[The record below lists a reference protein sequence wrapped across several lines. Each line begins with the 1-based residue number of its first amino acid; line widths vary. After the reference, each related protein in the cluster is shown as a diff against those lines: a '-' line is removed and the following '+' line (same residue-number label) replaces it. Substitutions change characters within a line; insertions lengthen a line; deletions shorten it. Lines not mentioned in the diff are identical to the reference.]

1 MKKLIL
7 LLCVF
12 ISATAFAQ
20 YTNQKIQV
28 GQAFNDLE
36 FPDTTGKPMKLSE
49 IAKDRVV
56 LLDFWASWCGP
67 CRMASPELV
76 KMYNTYS
83 SQKFGGAPK
92 GFTIVSVSLD
102 QNKQK
107 WLDAIAKDNYTWP
120 YHMSDLGGWG
130 SKPAAVYG
138 VAFIPQCFLINAQ
151 GVIVGK
157 YMTATEAENDLK
169 ALMNAKAPAKAKKKI
184 FKKKKKT
191 TAK

>member
-1 MKKLIL
+1 MKKVLL
-7 LLCVF
+7 LLCLACN
-12 ISATAFAQ
+12 INAFAQ

-28 GQAFNDLE
+28 GQQFIDLAFNGTND
-36 FPDTTGKPMKLSE
+36 KPVVLSE
-49 IAKDRVV
+49 IVKDRVV

-67 CRMASPELV
+67 CRAASPELV

-83 SQKFGGAPK
+83 TAKFNGAK
-92 GFTIVSVSLD
+92 NGFTIVSVSLD

-120 YHMSDLGGWG
+120 YHMSDLGGWS
-130 SKPAAVYG
+130 SKTAELYG

-157 YMTATEAENDLK
+157 YMTAAEAEKDLI
-169 ALMNAKAPAKAKKKI
+169 ALQTATPVKKI
-184 FKKKKKT
+184 KTKRLKKKKK
-191 TAK
+191 